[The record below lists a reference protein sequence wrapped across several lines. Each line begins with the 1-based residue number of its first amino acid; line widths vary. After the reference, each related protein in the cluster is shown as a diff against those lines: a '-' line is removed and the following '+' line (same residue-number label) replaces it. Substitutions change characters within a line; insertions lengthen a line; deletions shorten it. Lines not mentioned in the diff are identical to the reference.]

1 MSDDNKVTINGKEYD
16 LVELEDNEQY
26 YVNQVRN
33 LKARIAE
40 ARFNID
46 QLVAAEDAFT
56 KALITSVE
64 AEKTETETGE

>member
-1 MSDDNKVTINGKEYD
+1 VSEDNKVTINGKEYD
-16 LVELEDNEQY
+16 FVELEDNEQY

>member
-1 MSDDNKVTINGKEYD
+1 VSDDNKVTINGKEYD

>member
-1 MSDDNKVTINGKEYD
+1 MSEDNKVTINGKEYD
-16 LVELEDNEQY
+16 FVELEDNEQY